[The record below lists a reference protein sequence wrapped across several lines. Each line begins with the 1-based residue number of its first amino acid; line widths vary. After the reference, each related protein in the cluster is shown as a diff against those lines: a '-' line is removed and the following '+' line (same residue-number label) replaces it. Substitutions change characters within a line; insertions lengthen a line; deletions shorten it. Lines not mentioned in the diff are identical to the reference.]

1 MRMDRC
7 GYQSCSGSGEIGPQK
22 NFGRRRAVRDEPSI
36 APLLPALENDMQP
49 AERQNDDTD
58 RSPSGEISSSMARVS
73 IFADRIEGRDNHD
86 GELKR
91 AADMASSAAAP
102 QARADEVI

>member
-1 MRMDRC
+1 
-7 GYQSCSGSGEIGPQK
+7 
-22 NFGRRRAVRDEPSI
+22 
-36 APLLPALENDMQP
+36 
-49 AERQNDDTD
+49 
-58 RSPSGEISSSMARVS
+58 MARVS